1 MCTAISFHSHNHYF
15 GRTLDLEYGYHEQV
29 TITPRN
35 FPLSFRTKPT
45 LEQHHAIIGI
55 AYISED
61 YPLYYDAVNEKG
73 LGMAGLNFPGFAH
86 YNEPHKEKDNIS
98 PFEFIPWILGQCA
111 TLEEARILLARINL
125 VNIPFSPALPLS
137 PLHWIIA
144 DDSGAITVEATSEGL
159 SVYENPVG
167 VLTNNPPF
175 PYHMTNLV
183 HYMALSPHAPENRF
197 APHLD
202 LRPFSQ
208 GMGAIGL
215 PGDLSSPSRFIRA
228 AFTKENSHCGHTEEE
243 QVRQFFHIM
252 GSVSIVRGNVQLDRD
267 KFEIT
272 RYTSCCNTHRGVYYY
287 TTYENSRITAVDL
300 HREKLDGS
308 ALISYPLLEEDR
320 FFLQNG

>member
-1 MCTAISFHSHNHYF
+1 MCTAISFLPHDHYF

-45 LEQHHAIIGI
+45 LEQHYAIIGM
-55 AYISED
+55 AYVTEN

-73 LGMAGLNFPGFAH
+73 LGMAGLNFPGSAH
-86 YNEPHKEKDNIS
+86 YNQTAQGKDNIS
-98 PFEFIPWILGQCA
+98 PFEFIPWVLGQCA
-111 TLEEARILLARINL
+111 SLEQTRDLLSKINL
-125 VNIPFSPALPLS
+125 VDISFSSTLPLS

-144 DDSGAITVEATSEGL
+144 DDSGAITVEATAEGL

-175 PYHMTNLV
+175 LYHMTNLIQ
-183 HYMALSPHAPENRF
+183 HMALSPRTPENHF
-197 APHLD
+197 APGLD
-202 LRPFSQ
+202 LRPFSR
-208 GMGAIGL
+208 GIGAIGL
-215 PGDLSSPSRFIRA
+215 PGDLSSPSRFVRA
-228 AFTKENSHCGHTEEE
+228 AFTKENARCGPTEEE
-243 QVRQFFHIM
+243 QVRQFFHILDT
-252 GSVSIVRGNVQLDRD
+252 VSMVRGSVQLDRD
-267 KFEIT
+267 SYEIT
-272 RYTSCCNTHRGVYYY
+272 RYTCCCNTHRGIYYY

-308 ALISYPLLEEDR
+308 ALISYPLLEEGR